1 MPSAYRYTRAS
12 ITRLTREWSD
22 AVLRDINHPC
32 IVAWVPFNESWGVP
46 DLPSSPTQRHYVQA
60 LYHLTKTLDPTRP
73 VIGNDGWES
82 VATDIVG
89 IHDYDEDPERIMSRY
104 GFTEMPL
111 VFKRERPGGRIL
123 SLHDDH
129 QDLPIMIT
137 EFGGIAYSKDAP
149 GTWGYSRA
157 ANGDDLA
164 ERYIALLRAIRGIPT
179 LAGFCYTQFADTYQE
194 SNGLLFADR
203 TPKFPLDLMASATS
217 GPQTSKQ
224 YQIEREWR
232 DRLMSTQ
239 RTRYQ
244 IHPEDHRTSHDPQ

>member
-12 ITRLTREWSD
+12 IKRLTREWSD
-22 AVLRDINHPC
+22 VMLRDMNHPC

-89 IHDYDEDPERIMSRY
+89 IHDYDEQPARIMARY
-104 GFTEMPL
+104 GFTDMPL
-111 VFKRERPGGRIL
+111 VFKRERPGGRLL
-123 SLHDDH
+123 SLEANHH
-129 QDLPIMIT
+129 DLPIMIT
-137 EFGGIAYSKDAP
+137 EFGGIAFSKDAA

-157 ANGDDLA
+157 NGADDFA
-164 ERYIALLRAIRGIPT
+164 ERYANLLRAIRGIPA
-179 LAGFCYTQFADTYQE
+179 LAGFCYTQFTDTYQE
-194 SNGLLFADR
+194 TNGLLFADR
-203 TPKFPLDLMASATS
+203 APKFPLEQIAAATA
-217 GPQTSKQ
+217 GPQTSQ
-224 YQIEREWR
+224 AYQMEREWR

-239 RTRYQ
+239 RTQYQ
-244 IHPEDHRTSHDPQ
+244 VPPEDHRTTHDPQ

>member
-1 MPSAYRYTRAS
+1 
-12 ITRLTREWSD
+12 
-22 AVLRDINHPC
+22 
-32 IVAWVPFNESWGVP
+32 
-46 DLPSSPTQRHYVQA
+46 
-60 LYHLTKTLDPTRP
+60 
-73 VIGNDGWES
+73 
-82 VATDIVG
+82 
-89 IHDYDEDPERIMSRY
+89 MSRY